1 MILAWKGVVE
11 GYTKNQATK
20 FMRNFNKTALYEL
33 EDLMQEGYLLYMKV
47 IEKYKEINEPKHLMS
62 LYKSALKNRFSEVAN
77 ELLELSKTVYI
88 EQPTDDESE
97 NVFNKITSSVNT
109 EFRTLLS
116 TAPTEIKDLLFLIF
130 DTPQEYLEILGLN
143 KKRRRGFQNNPL
155 VCKLLGYNSAKVNLV
170 KNFKEYFET

>member
-47 IEKYKEINEPKHLMS
+47 IEKYKEISEPKHLMS

-77 ELLELSKTVYI
+77 ELLEVSRFMYI
-88 EQPTDDESE
+88 DTSDEESE
-97 NVFNKITSSVNT
+97 NVVATLPSSDST

-116 TAPTEIKDLLFLIF
+116 TAPTEVKDLLFLIF
-130 DTPQEYLEILGLN
+130 DTPQEYLEVLGLN

-155 VCKLLGYNSAKVNLV
+155 VCKLLGYNPAKVNLV